1 MIIDYMLCR
10 KDKIEKNIAKNTDAK
25 TLEQLEE
32 KIKGKN

>member
-1 MIIDYMLCR
+1 MIIGISL
-10 KDKIEKNIAKNTDAK
+10 KIIAKNTDVK